1 MRKKRFREVAAW
13 ADHHVTSRMFGDF
26 YRPLCMPSISRLASL
41 AAYKVSLTGA
51 ASDYYRF
58 PLRKRRLPSKE
69 FDPLR
74 ALRLDASHVDYHY
87 PIQIVIDD
95 PF

>member
-26 YRPLCMPSISRLASL
+26 YRPPCMPSISRSASL

-51 ASDYYRF
+51 ASDYYRLSF
-58 PLRKRRLPSKE
+58 RQRRLSSE
-69 FDPLR
+69 ELDPLR
-74 ALRLDASHVDYHY
+74 ALRLDAAHVDYHY
-87 PIQIVIDD
+87 PVRIVIDD
-95 PF
+95 PL